1 MHPLLAAGLANSLSN
16 DRVAAAK
23 KRRARRLSLRRS

>member
-1 MHPLLAAGLANSLSN
+1 MHPLLAASLANSLSN

-23 KRRARRLSLRRS
+23 KRRAARGSAR